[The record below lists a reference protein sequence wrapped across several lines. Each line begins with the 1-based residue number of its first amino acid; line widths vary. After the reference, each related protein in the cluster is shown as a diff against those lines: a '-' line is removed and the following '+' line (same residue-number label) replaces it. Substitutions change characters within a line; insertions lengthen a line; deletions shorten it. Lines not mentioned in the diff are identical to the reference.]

1 VLNDT
6 IVAIAT
12 GTYESAIGI
21 IRMSGDES
29 IRIAN
34 EVFKPKKNNEFVDFD
49 NRTLV
54 YGHIYENDKVIDEVF
69 TVYMKAPSTYTREDI
84 VEINCH
90 GGIIPLNQILKLLIK
105 KGARMAEPGEFTKRA
120 FLSGRLDLAQAEA
133 VMDLISAKTPKGFD
147 VAFNQLEGKLSEKV
161 KVLRDKIV
169 TIMAS
174 IEVGIDYPEEDI
186 EDITYDEIKGNIE
199 SIKSELEGLIKN
211 SQTGKILREGLNT
224 VIVGKPNVGKSSL
237 MNALLKESR
246 SIVTDIPGT
255 TRDIIEEHINIRG
268 IPLKIVDTAGIRKT
282 EDIIEKM
289 GVEKSKEYFN
299 RADLIILVINAA
311 EELTEDDIEIIDL
324 IKERN
329 TIVLIN
335 KTDLPQVIDMKIIN
349 KHISEDIIIKGSIAL
364 EHGLDELEDK
374 IAKMVYGAKIK
385 KGNENPLISNVRHIT
400 ALERAYEQTIDALRS
415 VEGRMPYDF
424 IEVDIKNIYEY
435 LGEISGETI
444 EEDIVSKI
452 FSNFCLGK

>member
-1 VLNDT
+1 MINDT

-29 IRIAN
+29 IKIIG
-34 EVFKPKKNNEFVDFD
+34 EVFKPKENKKFVDFGD
-49 NRTLV
+49 RNLV
-54 YGHIYENDKVIDEVF
+54 YGHIYDGNKVIDEVF
-69 TVYMKAPSTYTREDI
+69 TVYMKAPRTYTREDV

-90 GGIIPLNQILKLLIK
+90 GGIIPLNEILKLLIK

-120 FLSGRLDLAQAEA
+120 FLCGRLDLAQAEA

-147 VAFNQLEGKLSEKV
+147 VAFNQLEGKLSKKV
-161 KVLRDKIV
+161 KIMRNKIS

-186 EDITYDEIKGNIE
+186 EDVTYDEINNYLK
-199 SIKSELEGLIKN
+199 SIKDELEELIKN
-211 SQTGKILREGLNT
+211 SQTGKILRDGLNT

-255 TRDIIEEHINIRG
+255 TRDIIEEHINIMG
-268 IPLKIVDTAGIRKT
+268 IPIKIIDTAGIRKT

-299 RADLIILVINAA
+299 SADLILLVLNAA
-311 EELTEDDIEIIDL
+311 EKLTEDDIEIIDL
-324 IKERN
+324 IKNRN

-335 KTDLPQVIDMKIIN
+335 KTDLPQVIDMNIIN
-349 KHISEDIIIKGSIAL
+349 SHIDSDIIIKGSITL
-364 EHGLDELEDK
+364 EHGLDELENK
-374 IAKMVYGAKIK
+374 IYEMVYGAKIK
-385 KGNENPLISNVRHIT
+385 KTNENPMISNIRHIT
-400 ALERAYEQTIDALRS
+400 ALEKAYEQTIDALKATNDK
-415 VEGRMPYDF
+415 MPYDF
-424 IEVDIKNIYEY
+424 IEIDIKNVYEY
-435 LGEISGETI
+435 LGEISGDTI
-444 EEDIVSKI
+444 EQDVVSKI
-452 FSNFCLGK
+452 FSKFCLGK

>member
-1 VLNDT
+1 
-6 IVAIAT
+6 
-12 GTYESAIGI
+12 
-21 IRMSGDES
+21 
-29 IRIAN
+29 
-34 EVFKPKKNNEFVDFD
+34 
-49 NRTLV
+49 
-54 YGHIYENDKVIDEVF
+54 
-69 TVYMKAPSTYTREDI
+69 
-84 VEINCH
+84 
-90 GGIIPLNQILKLLIK
+90 
-105 KGARMAEPGEFTKRA
+105 
-120 FLSGRLDLAQAEA
+120 
-133 VMDLISAKTPKGFD
+133 
-147 VAFNQLEGKLSEKV
+147 
-161 KVLRDKIV
+161 
-169 TIMAS
+169 
-174 IEVGIDYPEEDI
+174 
-186 EDITYDEIKGNIE
+186 
-199 SIKSELEGLIKN
+199 
-211 SQTGKILREGLNT
+211 
-224 VIVGKPNVGKSSL
+224 
-237 MNALLKESR
+237 
-246 SIVTDIPGT
+246 
-255 TRDIIEEHINIRG
+255 
-268 IPLKIVDTAGIRKT
+268 
-282 EDIIEKM
+282 M

>member
-1 VLNDT
+1 MLNDT

-34 EVFKPKKNNEFVDFD
+34 EVFKPKKNKDFID
-49 NRTLV
+49 FENRKLV
-54 YGHIYENDKVIDEVF
+54 YGHIYENNKVVDEVF
-69 TVYMKAPSTYTREDI
+69 AVYMKSPNTYTMEDV

-90 GGIIPLNQILKLLIK
+90 SGIIPLNQILKLLIR

-186 EDITYDEIKGNIE
+186 EDVTYNDIKNHLK
-199 SIKSELEGLIKN
+199 SIKNELEGLIKN

-237 MNALLKESR
+237 MNALLKES
-246 SIVTDIPGT
+246 
-255 TRDIIEEHINIRG
+255 
-268 IPLKIVDTAGIRKT
+268 
-282 EDIIEKM
+282 
-289 GVEKSKEYFN
+289 
-299 RADLIILVINAA
+299 
-311 EELTEDDIEIIDL
+311 
-324 IKERN
+324 
-329 TIVLIN
+329 
-335 KTDLPQVIDMKIIN
+335 
-349 KHISEDIIIKGSIAL
+349 
-364 EHGLDELEDK
+364 
-374 IAKMVYGAKIK
+374 
-385 KGNENPLISNVRHIT
+385 
-400 ALERAYEQTIDALRS
+400 
-415 VEGRMPYDF
+415 
-424 IEVDIKNIYEY
+424 
-435 LGEISGETI
+435 
-444 EEDIVSKI
+444 
-452 FSNFCLGK
+452 